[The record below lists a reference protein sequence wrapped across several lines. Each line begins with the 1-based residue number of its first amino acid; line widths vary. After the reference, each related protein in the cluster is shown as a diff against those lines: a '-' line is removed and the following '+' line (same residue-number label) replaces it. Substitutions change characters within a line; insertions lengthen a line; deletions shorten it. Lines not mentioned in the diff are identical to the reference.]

1 VNARALWKGV
11 IVLGKT
17 RVPVRLLSAVQER
30 DVHFRLLHAK
40 DHAPV
45 RQRMVRRDDE
55 GQEVQRD
62 EMRKG
67 YEVEPG
73 VFVIFEKEELAAL
86 QPDESRDIEVA
97 QLVPRGSVGPYWY
110 ERPYWL
116 AADTGGTADYAA
128 LAAALEKDEHD
139 AVVQWVMRGQ
149 KRVAVLRAHDGRLL
163 LAALRPA
170 DEVVSPEQLEPP
182 AAEEPD
188 AKELRLA
195 EQLVSALE
203 GRFEPD
209 KYRDEY
215 QDRVRQL
222 VDAKA
227 RGRKPP
233 RRAFPRRRRP
243 PASLTS
249 ALEASLRSAK
259 RGRKSA

>member
-1 VNARALWKGV
+1 MTARALWKGV
-11 IVLGKT
+11 IVLGRV
-17 RVPVRLLSAVQER
+17 RVPVRLFAAVQEQ
-30 DVHFRLLHAK
+30 DVRFRLLHAK
-40 DHAPV
+40 DLAPV
-45 RQRMVRRDDE
+45 RQSMVRRDTGE
-55 GQEVQRD
+55 EVARD

-67 YEVEPG
+67 YELEPG
-73 VFVIFEKEELAAL
+73 VFVTFDKEELAAL
-86 QPDESRDIEVA
+86 QPPESRDIEVA
-97 QLVPRGSVGPYWY
+97 ALVPRGSIGAYWY

-128 LAAALEKDEHD
+128 LAAALEKEGRD
-139 AVVQWVMRGQ
+139 AVVRWVMRGQ
-149 KRVAVLRAHDGRLL
+149 QRVAVLRPHDGRLL

-170 DEVVSPEQLEPP
+170 DEVVTPEKLEPP
-182 AAEEPD
+182 AAEDSD

-203 GRFEPD
+203 GRFEPE

-222 VDAKA
+222 VEAKA
-227 RGRKPP
+227 RGRRPP
-233 RRAFPRRRRP
+233 RRALPRRRRP

-259 RGRKSA
+259 GRKSA

>member
-1 VNARALWKGV
+1 MTPRALWKGV
-11 IVLGKT
+11 IVLGKV
-17 RVPVRLLSAVQER
+17 RVPVRLFSAVQER
-30 DVHFRLLHAK
+30 DVRFRLLHAK
-40 DHAPV
+40 DLAPV
-45 RQRMVRRDDE
+45 RQSMVRTDTGEELPRE
-55 GQEVQRD
+55 

-67 YEVEPG
+67 YEVDPG
-73 VFVIFEKEELAAL
+73 VFVTFDKEELSAL
-86 QPDESRDIEVA
+86 QPPASRDIEVA
-97 QLVPRGSVGPYWY
+97 ELVPRGSVGAYWY

-128 LAAALEKDEHD
+128 LAAALEKDGHD

-149 KRVAVLRAHDGRLL
+149 KRVAVLRPHDGRLL

-182 AAEEPD
+182 AAEEPA

-203 GRFEPD
+203 GRFEPE

-222 VDAKA
+222 VEAKA

-233 RRAFPRRRRP
+233 RRAFPRQRRP
-243 PASLTS
+243 PASLTG

-259 RGRKSA
+259 GRKSA

>member
-1 VNARALWKGV
+1 MTARALWKGV

-17 RVPVRLLSAVQER
+17 RVPVRLLSAVRER
-30 DVHFRLLHAK
+30 DVHFRLLHEK
-40 DHAPV
+40 DRAPV
-45 RQRMVRRDDE
+45 RQSMVRRDTGEDVPRE
-55 GQEVQRD
+55 QTR
-62 EMRKG
+62 RG

-73 VFVIFEKEELAAL
+73 IFVIFDKDELDAL
-86 QPDESRDIEVA
+86 QPSESRDIEFT
-97 QLVPRGSVGPYWY
+97 QLVPRGSVGSYWY

-128 LAAALEKDEHD
+128 LAAALEKDGHD
-139 AVVQWVMRGQ
+139 AVVTWVMRGQ
-149 KRVAVLRAHDGRLL
+149 KRVGVLRPRAGMLL
-163 LAALRPA
+163 VGTLRPA
-170 DEVVSPEQLEPP
+170 DEVVSPEKLEAPE
-182 AAEEPD
+182 AQEPD

-195 EQLVSALE
+195 EQLVSALASP
-203 GRFEPD
+203 FEPG
-209 KYRDEY
+209 KYREEY

-222 VDAKA
+222 IEAKA

-259 RGRKSA
+259 GKRSA